1 MNYRRLRAIFLFA
14 LVGIGSMGGAAQDG
28 GDKPLFL
35 VARRELADPL
45 FRGSVVLMLPVSAGD
60 LMVGLIVNKPTQLRL
75 RQIFPKDSALRERS
89 DSVYFGGPVGVD
101 APGAVFRASKPSKQA
116 IHLIG
121 DLYVSFDSHF
131 IEEMLKK
138 QEPGR
143 DVRIFAGRAQW
154 APDQLQ
160 DEMLRGAWYNERAE
174 SSWIFSRDS
183 ENVWRI
189 LLDREQR
196 GAMAQ
201 LPDSFSRFWTQPHF
215 THNY

>member
-1 MNYRRLRAIFLFA
+1 MNHRCLTAIVLFA
-14 LVGIGSMGGAAQDG
+14 FVGIGSIGGAAQEG

-45 FRGSVVLMLPVSAGD
+45 FQSSVVLMLPVSAGEPM
-60 LMVGLIVNKPTQLRL
+60 LGLIVNKPTQLRL
-75 RQIFPKDSALRERS
+75 REIFPKDSALRARS
-89 DSVYFGGPVGVD
+89 DTVYFGGPVSVD
-101 APGAVFRASKPSKQA
+101 APGAVFRASKPPKQA

-121 DLYVSFDSHF
+121 DLYVSFDSRF

-138 QEPGR
+138 HESGL

-196 GAMAQ
+196 GPMTQ
-201 LPDSFSRFWTQPHF
+201 LRDSFSRFWTQPHF
-215 THNY
+215 TPN

>member
-1 MNYRRLRAIFLFA
+1 MNYRRLRAILLFA
-14 LVGIGSMGGAAQDG
+14 LVGIGSVAGAAQEG

-45 FRGSVVLMLPVSAGD
+45 FQGSVVLMLPASSGE

-75 RQIFPKDSALRERS
+75 REVFPKDSALRKRS
-89 DSVYFGGPVGVD
+89 DTVYFGGPVDVE
-101 APGAVFRASKPSKQA
+101 APGAVFHASNPPKRA

-131 IEEMLKK
+131 IEEILKK
-138 QEPGR
+138 PEPGR
-143 DVRIFAGRAQW
+143 DVRIFTGRAQW
-154 APDQLQ
+154 APDQLRA
-160 DEMLRGAWYNERAE
+160 EMLRGAWYNERAE

-189 LLDREQR
+189 LLDRENH
-196 GAMAQ
+196 GPMAQ
-201 LPDSFSRFWTQPHF
+201 LPGSFFTVWDSAAF
-215 THNY
+215 

>member
-1 MNYRRLRAIFLFA
+1 MNHRCLTAIVLFA
-14 LVGIGSMGGAAQDG
+14 FVGIGSIGGTAQEG

-35 VARRELADPL
+35 VARPELADPL
-45 FRGSVVLMLPVSAGD
+45 FQSSVVLMLPVSAGEPV
-60 LMVGLIVNKPTQLRL
+60 VGLIVNKPTQLRL
-75 RQIFPKDSALRERS
+75 REIFPKDSALRERS
-89 DSVYFGGPVGVD
+89 DTIYFGGPVDVE
-101 APGAVFRASKPSKQA
+101 APGVVFRASRPSKQA

-131 IEEMLKK
+131 IEETLKK

-154 APDQLQ
+154 APDQLE

-183 ENVWRI
+183 GNVWRT

-196 GAMAQ
+196 GPMAQ
-201 LPDSFSRFWTQPHF
+201 LPDSFSEFWTQPHF
-215 THNY
+215 TSN